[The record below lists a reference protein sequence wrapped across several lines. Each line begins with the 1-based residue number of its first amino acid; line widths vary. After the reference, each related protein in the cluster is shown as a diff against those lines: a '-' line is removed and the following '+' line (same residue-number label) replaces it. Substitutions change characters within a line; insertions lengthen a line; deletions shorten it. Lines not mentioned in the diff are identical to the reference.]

1 MNGRADSTKRR
12 VPYSDQ
18 PTVAEGRRR
27 HAPGAGTWTPSV
39 PAKPRHHHRR
49 DGSGRAAPAGPAS
62 DTPFSGSLPVPPA
75 RPAEFAASRGELPIP
90 AVQPAVEQEETTASI
105 EAVVDTP
112 VGEGTTV
119 RRKKIT
125 LTTCER
131 PARQPDDEARV
142 YVAPPPD
149 GLGKF
154 DLGSVPASVTPPKS
168 WRKAAWFATISS
180 GGVVVAMLVAGTVL
194 VGQPPAERAAIEG
207 WPDRHGGV
215 APLLPHEGYAEDD
228 QSVTDDATPTS
239 SADDSSSSPS
249 SEEDPDTP
257 AGLRSSSEVD
267 ETTTPEQGSSRPTLT
282 TSAGPTTS
290 ELRKPPVTPAPTSRA
305 KPRYITAPPYDADQL
320 GQTSQDFF
328 NTVTE
333 DPATAYAMTTGELA
347 AEGEEGLRQKYANV
361 AYFEVKHVYID
372 QNEGYTINTVEVTHP
387 DGTTTEETRKL
398 VFADDEKISND
409 GQ

>member
-1 MNGRADSTKRR
+1 MNGRADSTKRG

-18 PTVAEGRRR
+18 PTVPEGRRR

-49 DGSGRAAPAGPAS
+49 DGAGRVAPADPVA
-62 DTPFSGSLPVPPA
+62 DTPFTGSLPVPPA
-75 RPAEFAASRGELPIP
+75 GPAPEFAASHGELPIP
-90 AVQPAVEQEETTASI
+90 VQAPVEQEETTDSI
-105 EAVVDTP
+105 DAVVHTP

-168 WRKAAWFATISS
+168 WRKAAWFASISS

-194 VGQPPAERAAIEG
+194 VGQPPAERQAIEG

-228 QSVTDDATPTS
+228 QSVTDDAAPTS
-239 SADDSSSSPS
+239 SADDSSSSS
-249 SEEDPDTP
+249 GSEEDSGTP
-257 AGLRSSSEVD
+257 AGLRSSSDVD
-267 ETTTPEQGSSRPTLT
+267 ETSTPEQGSGQPTQT
-282 TSAGPTTS
+282 TSAGPSTS
-290 ELRKPPVTPAPTSRA
+290 ELRKPPVTPAPMSKA
-305 KPRYITAPPYDADQL
+305 KTRYIPAPPYDADQM

-333 DPATAYAMTTGELA
+333 DPAAAYGMTTGELA
-347 AEGEEGLRQKYANV
+347 AEGEEGLRQKYASV
-361 AYFEVKHVYID
+361 AYFQVKHVYID
-372 QNEGYTINTVEVTHP
+372 QNEGYTINTVEVTHA

-398 VFADDEKISND
+398 VFGDDEKIADD